1 MAEVIKFE
9 TSLKE
14 FSLNEQTSVFFNPTD
29 MVFIERVFSTV
40 EKLGEVD
47 ETYNAALDKIDDNA
61 AVFDLARAH
70 DEEIRAELN
79 SLFGKDICTP
89 VFGEMSVSA
98 IADGFPVWANLLFAV
113 IDTLDEAFLEEKKKT
128 NPRLAKYT
136 AKYSSRNRKKK

>member
-29 MVFIERVFSTV
+29 MTFIERVFSTV

-47 ETYNAALDKIDDNA
+47 ETYNAALDKVDDNA
-61 AVFDLARAH
+61 EVFDLAHAH